1 MGVEIV
7 EIGDDAHDD
16 EKGGGTSVVG
26 CYIERKVFSVT
37 CAR

>member
-16 EKGGGTSVVG
+16 EKGGTSVVG

>member
-16 EKGGGTSVVG
+16 EKGGYKCGGVLYRT
-26 CYIERKVFSVT
+26 
-37 CAR
+37 